1 MERLSVYDF
10 RDLDLMVQ
18 VRDLMNGDGVT
29 SQDVREALGMP
40 EESQSA
46 VGSRLAWMR
55 RFGIFTK
62 DEKTGTYRLTAG
74 GERVIESKVKAA
86 TQHRLEAV
94 PDEAMVEVMAH
105 VTARYRLGDPLMATL
120 LRREFVYGTA
130 RGR

>member
-62 DEKTGTYRLTAG
+62 DEKTGTYRLSAG

-86 TQHRLEAV
+86 AQHRLEAV

-105 VTARYRLGDPLMATL
+105 VTSRYRLGDPLMATL